1 MALGV
6 LSRWEVGVAR
16 RAAAQ
21 DGLIR
26 TASRY
31 EWARSKL
38 RILPSRR
45 SQHAHG
51 ACRRTY
57 KCRNPCSSRCRSLPL
72 PCRGVQP
79 IPVGG
84 AMSRPKNR
92 WTCPIDDVQKGPRVT
107 LPHAS
112 TPTPL
117 RRRCRSAPTR
127 GRGAKG
133 AVCAALKDTST

>member
-1 MALGV
+1 MALGA

-26 TASRY
+26 TGSRY
-31 EWARSKL
+31 EWAQSSL
-38 RILPSRR
+38 QILPSRR
-45 SQHAHG
+45 SGLGNVAGRGTDKYQNRG
-51 ACRRTY
+51 
-57 KCRNPCSSRCRSLPL
+57 SSRRRNHPL
-72 PCRGVQP
+72 SCRGVQP
-79 IPVGG
+79 ILEGG